1 MKGTDCTFTV
11 YSISPKAVCRENWNS
26 AAITVS
32 ANTNGRSSCKTHTAI
47 VKEIKIVAKPAK
59 RGGKNYFVRVELVN
73 GRSADVWCDKEVVE
87 LIQTCTELGVEPFKS
102 FTLERRTSEKTG
114 AEYIAVVLKMFNDDE
129 YFYFLPRATNTIVEL
144 LIAKAAQDE
153 TATPAKKG

>member
-1 MKGTDCTFTV
+1 M
-11 YSISPKAVCRENWNS
+11 ENLNK
-26 AAITVS
+26 V
-32 ANTNGRSSCKTHTAI
+32 

-73 GRSADVWCDKEVVE
+73 GRSADVWCDKEIVE

-114 AEYIAVVLKMFNDDE
+114 AEYTCPARRIPLSNCSLQRRRRTKRPRKRRNLWQTIKFPQGIKAHTQKPQTARPFSLWCQSLK
-129 YFYFLPRATNTIVEL
+129 A
-144 LIAKAAQDE
+144 
-153 TATPAKKG
+153 

>member
-1 MKGTDCTFTV
+1 M
-11 YSISPKAVCRENWNS
+11 ENLNK
-26 AAITVS
+26 V
-32 ANTNGRSSCKTHTAI
+32 
-47 VKEIKIVAKPAK
+47 VKEIKIVAKPSK
-59 RGGKNYFVRVELVN
+59 RGGKNHFVRVELIN

-102 FTLERRTSEKTG
+102 FTLEKRTSEKNG

-144 LIAKAAQDE
+144 LIAKAAKDE
-153 TATPAKKG
+153 AATAPAKKA

>member
-1 MKGTDCTFTV
+1 M
-11 YSISPKAVCRENWNS
+11 ENLNK
-26 AAITVS
+26 V
-32 ANTNGRSSCKTHTAI
+32 

-114 AEYIAVVLKMFNDDE
+114 ARGIYRGRSQNVQRRRILLLSA
-129 YFYFLPRATNTIVEL
+129 PRD
-144 LIAKAAQDE
+144 KYHCR
-153 TATPAKKG
+153 TAYRKGGAGRNGNARKERLNYGKH

>member
-1 MKGTDCTFTV
+1 M
-11 YSISPKAVCRENWNS
+11 ENLNK
-26 AAITVS
+26 V
-32 ANTNGRSSCKTHTAI
+32 

-144 LIAKAAQDE
+144 LIAKAAH
-153 TATPAKKG
+153 KGGAGRNGNARKERLNYGKHQNSRRVSRHLRKRRGRLARSRYGFKV

>member
-1 MKGTDCTFTV
+1 M
-11 YSISPKAVCRENWNS
+11 ENLNK
-26 AAITVS
+26 V
-32 ANTNGRSSCKTHTAI
+32 

-144 LIAKAAQDE
+144 LIEKAAQDE
-153 TATPAKKG
+153 TATPAAPPKPAAKKKPKGKQQRKTGSGRARSLPFSFRGNLWKKSII

>member
-1 MKGTDCTFTV
+1 M
-11 YSISPKAVCRENWNS
+11 ENLNK
-26 AAITVS
+26 V
-32 ANTNGRSSCKTHTAI
+32 

-114 AEYIAVVLKMFNDDE
+114 AEYIAVVLKMF
-129 YFYFLPRATNTIVEL
+129 
-144 LIAKAAQDE
+144 K
-153 TATPAKKG
+153 TAHCKGGAGRNGNARKERLNYGKHQNSRRVSRHLRKSRRRLARSRYGFKV

>member
-1 MKGTDCTFTV
+1 MR
-11 YSISPKAVCRENWNS
+11 SPQNAAAKITLSAWNS
-26 AAITVS
+26 STGVPP
-32 ANTNGRSSCKTHTAI
+32 TY
-47 VKEIKIVAKPAK
+47 
-59 RGGKNYFVRVELVN
+59 GG
-73 GRSADVWCDKEVVE
+73 DKEVVE

-153 TATPAKKG
+153 SAANGKKA

>member
-1 MKGTDCTFTV
+1 MGRLGATV
-11 YSISPKAVCRENWNS
+11 LPGVTIGYGSIVGANS
-26 AAITVS
+26 VVT
-32 ANTNGRSSCKTHTAI
+32 RSVPPFMVVAGNPAKV

-87 LIQTCTELGVEPFKS
+87 LIQTCTELGVESFKS

>member
-1 MKGTDCTFTV
+1 M
-11 YSISPKAVCRENWNS
+11 ENLNK
-26 AAITVS
+26 V
-32 ANTNGRSSCKTHTAI
+32 

-59 RGGKNYFVRVELVN
+59 RGGKNYF
-73 GRSADVWCDKEVVE
+73 
-87 LIQTCTELGVEPFKS
+87 ELGVEPFKS

>member
-1 MKGTDCTFTV
+1 M
-11 YSISPKAVCRENWNS
+11 ENLNK
-26 AAITVS
+26 V
-32 ANTNGRSSCKTHTAI
+32 

-102 FTLERRTSEKTG
+102 FTLPHKRKDGRGIYRRRSQN
-114 AEYIAVVLKMFNDDE
+114 V
-129 YFYFLPRATNTIVEL
+129 
-144 LIAKAAQDE
+144 Q
-153 TATPAKKG
+153 

>member
-1 MKGTDCTFTV
+1 M
-11 YSISPKAVCRENWNS
+11 ENLNK
-26 AAITVS
+26 V
-32 ANTNGRSSCKTHTAI
+32 

-59 RGGKNYFVRVELVN
+59 RGGKNYFVRVELIN
-73 GRSADVWCDKEVVE
+73 GRSADVWCDKEIVE

-129 YFYFLPRATNTIVEL
+129 YCAGRNGNARKERLNYGKHQNSRRVSRHLRKRRGRLARSRYGFKV
-144 LIAKAAQDE
+144 
-153 TATPAKKG
+153 

>member
-1 MKGTDCTFTV
+1 M
-11 YSISPKAVCRENWNS
+11 ENLNK
-26 AAITVS
+26 V
-32 ANTNGRSSCKTHTAI
+32 

-129 YFYFLPRATNTIVEL
+129 YFYFLPRTEKGIRKTIYPERNQVLSKRTAER
-144 LIAKAAQDE
+144 IRAYGEYRQAQFLFYLR
-153 TATPAKKG
+153 

>member
-1 MKGTDCTFTV
+1 M
-11 YSISPKAVCRENWNS
+11 ENLNK
-26 AAITVS
+26 V
-32 ANTNGRSSCKTHTAI
+32 

-59 RGGKNYFVRVELVN
+59 RGGKNYFVRVELIN
-73 GRSADVWCDKEVVE
+73 GRSADVWCDKEIVE

-129 YFYFLPRATNTIVEL
+129 YFYFLPRATNTIV
-144 LIAKAAQDE
+144 D
-153 TATPAKKG
+153 KGGAGRNGNARKERLNYGKHQNSRRVSRHLRKRRGRLARSRYGFKV

>member
-1 MKGTDCTFTV
+1 M
-11 YSISPKAVCRENWNS
+11 ENLNK
-26 AAITVS
+26 V
-32 ANTNGRSSCKTHTAI
+32 

-129 YFYFLPRATNTIVEL
+129 SFTFCPAQRIPLSNCSLQRRRRTKRQRPQRKVKLWQIPKFPQG
-144 LIAKAAQDE
+144 IKALTQKPQ
-153 TATPAKKG
+153 TARPFSLWFQSLKA

>member
-1 MKGTDCTFTV
+1 M
-11 YSISPKAVCRENWNS
+11 ENLNK
-26 AAITVS
+26 V
-32 ANTNGRSSCKTHTAI
+32 

-114 AEYIAVVLKMFNDDE
+114 AEYIAVVLKMFLLLSAPRDE
-129 YFYFLPRATNTIVEL
+129 YHCR
-144 LIAKAAQDE
+144 
-153 TATPAKKG
+153 TAHCKGGAGRNSNARKERLNYGKHQNPCRVSRHIRKSRRRLARSCYGFKV

>member
-1 MKGTDCTFTV
+1 M
-11 YSISPKAVCRENWNS
+11 ENLNK
-26 AAITVS
+26 V
-32 ANTNGRSSCKTHTAI
+32 

-153 TATPAKKG
+153 TATPAKKRPQRKVKLWQTLKFPQGIKALTQKPRTARPFSLWCQSLKA